1 MAVERVVVPGYI
13 ERIDFEGSD
22 LVACKVEKNYNILL
36 GIICG
41 DIFVSKAM
49 ALPRNH
55 FSFPKKSSQIIAYF
69 IAVDIVTVT

>member
-1 MAVERVVVPGYI
+1 MGRVVVPGWI

-22 LVACKVEKNYNILL
+22 LVACKIEKNYYRLL
-36 GIICG
+36 G
-41 DIFVSKAM
+41 DKAM

-69 IAVDIVTVT
+69 IAIDIVTMT